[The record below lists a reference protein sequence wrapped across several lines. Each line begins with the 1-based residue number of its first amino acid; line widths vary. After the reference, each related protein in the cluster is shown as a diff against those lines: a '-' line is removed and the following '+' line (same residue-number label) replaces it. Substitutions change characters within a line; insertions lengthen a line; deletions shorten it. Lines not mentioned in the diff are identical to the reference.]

1 MAATLS
7 DVYAQARHTLL
18 QVRDGLERLER
29 LESSGQQ
36 QQQQP
41 SPSFRGGVGVGQEGP
56 LVVAPDLAQRVKNEL
71 GQLQVW
77 STEMDRLWRQIIPKG
92 PRDLWKRKV
101 EQVAEEVE
109 ALKAGLEKHQNRQRH
124 RQIEAQERAEL
135 FRRTRGD
142 GAQVLQVYD
151 EEAQS
156 MQSVRNSSRMLDDAF
171 ATGTAVL
178 AQFAIQRDRLKQ
190 AQRKAYD
197 VLNTVGLG
205 NSVMR
210 VIERRQLMD
219 KWVAYVGML
228 VTIIIVIV
236 FWRWTH

>member
-7 DVYAQARHTLL
+7 EVYAQARHTLL

-36 QQQQP
+36 P
-41 SPSFRGGVGVGQEGP
+41 SPSFGILGQEGP
-56 LVVAPDLAQRVKNEL
+56 VAPDLAQRVKNEL

-77 STEMDRLWRQIIPKG
+77 STDMDRLWRQQMPKG
-92 PRDLWKRKV
+92 QRELWRRKV

-156 MQSVRNSSRMLDDAF
+156 MQSVHNSARMLDDAF

>member
-1 MAATLS
+1 
-7 DVYAQARHTLL
+7 
-18 QVRDGLERLER
+18 
-29 LESSGQQ
+29 
-36 QQQQP
+36 
-41 SPSFRGGVGVGQEGP
+41 
-56 LVVAPDLAQRVKNEL
+56 
-71 GQLQVW
+71 
-77 STEMDRLWRQIIPKG
+77 
-92 PRDLWKRKV
+92 
-101 EQVAEEVE
+101 
-109 ALKAGLEKHQNRQRH
+109 
-124 RQIEAQERAEL
+124 
-135 FRRTRGD
+135 
-142 GAQVLQVYD
+142 
-151 EEAQS
+151 
-156 MQSVRNSSRMLDDAF
+156 MQSVHNSSRMLDDAF

>member
-29 LESSGQQ
+29 LESSGQ

-109 ALKAGLEKHQNRQRH
+109 ALKSGLEKYQGRQRR
-124 RQIEAQERAEL
+124 RQMEAQERAEL
-135 FRRTRGD
+135 FKRTRGD

-156 MQSVRNSSRMLDDAF
+156 MQSVRNSSRLLDDAF
-171 ATGTAVL
+171 STGTAVL
-178 AQFAIQRDRLKQ
+178 AQYAIQRDRLKQ

>member
-1 MAATLS
+1 MPK
-7 DVYAQARHTLL
+7 
-18 QVRDGLERLER
+18 
-29 LESSGQQ
+29 GQ
-36 QQQQP
+36 
-41 SPSFRGGVGVGQEGP
+41 RE
-56 LVVAPDLAQRVKNEL
+56 
-71 GQLQVW
+71 
-77 STEMDRLWRQIIPKG
+77 LWR
-92 PRDLWKRKV
+92 RKV

-156 MQSVRNSSRMLDDAF
+156 MQSVHNSSRMLDDAF